1 MDYFDYD
8 FLIDRLK
15 KKFIISFEEEA
26 DYFFSSPG
34 RVEILGNHTDH
45 NNGKVIVSAINI
57 YLLAAVKKN
66 KSNFVRISY
75 SDDDFI
81 VIDLRDLKPKAE
93 EISTSIAMI
102 RGVLSGIVSNGYKIS
117 GFDAKIESMIP
128 RGSGVSSSA
137 AFELVFCEI
146 CNILFN
152 DGLISPLL
160 KAQIA
165 QNSEV
170 NYFKKPCGLLDQM
183 SISYGNINY
192 IDFLNPN
199 IPIIKNIDYDFK
211 EYKMIL
217 VNTLGNHSNLTNY
230 YAEIM
235 QDMKKIANHFNVN
248 ILREVDENEFYH
260 SIKDLFELFGGR
272 AILRA
277 IHYFEENKRVDN
289 AFVALQNNDI
299 DQFLKLIN
307 DSGKS
312 SYELLQNCY
321 YPGDAFQGITLGIN
335 LSRKILRRGAVRV
348 HGGGFAGTILAFVH
362 KDDVNDYIT
371 KMGNIFGQKSIFLIN
386 PSKEGTKLIK

>member
-1 MDYFDYD
+1 MGYFDYD

-66 KSNFVRISY
+66 KSNFVRVSY

-81 VIDLRDLKPKAE
+81 VIDLKDLKPKIE

-102 RGVLSGIVSNGYKIS
+102 RGVLSGIISNGYKIS

-128 RGSGVSSSA
+128 SGSGVSSSA

-199 IPIIKNIDYDFK
+199 MPVIKNIDYNFK

-217 VNTLGNHSNLTNY
+217 VNTLGSHSNLTNY

-260 SIKDLFELFGGR
+260 SIKDLFQLFGGR

-277 IHYFEENKRVDN
+277 IHYFEENKRVDS
-289 AFVALQNNDI
+289 ALVALQNNDI

-307 DSGKS
+307 DSCKS

-321 YPGDAFQGITLGIN
+321 YPSDDFQGITLGIN

-362 KDDVNDYIT
+362 EDDVNDYIT
-371 KMGNIFGQKSIFLIN
+371 KMGSIFGQRSIFLIN

>member
-66 KSNFVRISY
+66 KSNFVKVSY

-335 LSRKILRRGAVRV
+335 LSRKILRRGAVRI